1 MQVTK
6 DSYILSRN
14 VIRVNNKTNK
24 FYNFIK
30 RNRFIIVAIGVFWGL
45 VIIEMILLNQFYTE
59 ERQKIMPIIAQELL
73 NTSLYKTIPAM
84 KEEKSKRKILSTKSP
99 K

>member
-30 RNRFIIVAIGVFWGL
+30 RNRFIIVASSVFWGGFCHL
-45 VIIEMILLNQFYTE
+45 DKQYGL
-59 ERQKIMPIIAQELL
+59 
-73 NTSLYKTIPAM
+73 
-84 KEEKSKRKILSTKSP
+84 
-99 K
+99 

>member
-30 RNRFIIVAIGVFWGL
+30 RNRFIIVASSVFWGL
-45 VIIEMILLNQFYTE
+45 VIIEMILITRFV
-59 ERQKIMPIIAQELL
+59 KLL
-73 NTSLYKTIPAM
+73 YFI
-84 KEEKSKRKILSTKSP
+84 
-99 K
+99 

>member
-30 RNRFIIVAIGVFWGL
+30 RNRFIIGASGVFFGL
-45 VIIEMILLNQFYTE
+45 VIIEIILLNQ
-59 ERQKIMPIIAQELL
+59 K
-73 NTSLYKTIPAM
+73 
-84 KEEKSKRKILSTKSP
+84 
-99 K
+99 

>member
-6 DSYILSRN
+6 DSYILARN

-30 RNRFIIVAIGVFWGL
+30 RNRFIIGASGVFFGL
-45 VIIEMILLNQFYTE
+45 VIIEMILITRFV
-59 ERQKIMPIIAQELL
+59 ELL
-73 NTSLYKTIPAM
+73 YFI
-84 KEEKSKRKILSTKSP
+84 
-99 K
+99 

>member
-30 RNRFIIVAIGVFWGL
+30 RNRFIIVASGVFWGL
-45 VIIEMILLNQFYTE
+45 VIIEMILITRFV
-59 ERQKIMPIIAQELL
+59 KLL
-73 NTSLYKTIPAM
+73 YFI
-84 KEEKSKRKILSTKSP
+84 
-99 K
+99 

>member
-14 VIRVNNKTNK
+14 IIRVNNKPNK

-30 RNRFIIVAIGVFWGL
+30 RNKFIIAASSVFLGL
-45 VIIEMILLNQFYTE
+45 VIIEMILITRFV
-59 ERQKIMPIIAQELL
+59 ALL
-73 NTSLYKTIPAM
+73 YFI
-84 KEEKSKRKILSTKSP
+84 
-99 K
+99 

>member
-30 RNRFIIVAIGVFWGL
+30 RNRFIIGASSVFFGL
-45 VIIEMILLNQFYTE
+45 VIIEMILLNQFYT
-59 ERQKIMPIIAQELL
+59 LL
-73 NTSLYKTIPAM
+73 FRITM
-84 KEEKSKRKILSTKSP
+84 
-99 K
+99 

>member
-30 RNRFIIVAIGVFWGL
+30 RNRFIIGASGVFFGL
-45 VIIEMILLNQFYTE
+45 VIIEMILLSQFYT
-59 ERQKIMPIIAQELL
+59 LL
-73 NTSLYKTIPAM
+73 FRITM
-84 KEEKSKRKILSTKSP
+84 
-99 K
+99 

>member
-30 RNRFIIVAIGVFWGL
+30 RNRFIIVASGVFFGL
-45 VIIEMILLNQFYTE
+45 VIIEMILITRFV
-59 ERQKIMPIIAQELL
+59 ELL
-73 NTSLYKTIPAM
+73 YFI
-84 KEEKSKRKILSTKSP
+84 
-99 K
+99 

>member
-1 MQVTK
+1 MQITK

-30 RNRFIIVAIGVFWGL
+30 RNRFIIVASSVFWGL
-45 VIIEMILLNQFYTE
+45 VIIEMILITRFV
-59 ERQKIMPIIAQELL
+59 KLL
-73 NTSLYKTIPAM
+73 YFI
-84 KEEKSKRKILSTKSP
+84 
-99 K
+99 

>member
-30 RNRFIIVAIGVFWGL
+30 RNRFIIGASCVFFGL
-45 VIIEMILLNQFYTE
+45 VIIEMILITRFV
-59 ERQKIMPIIAQELL
+59 KLL
-73 NTSLYKTIPAM
+73 YFI
-84 KEEKSKRKILSTKSP
+84 
-99 K
+99 

>member
-24 FYNFIK
+24 FYKFIK
-30 RNRFIIVAIGVFWGL
+30 RNRFIIVASSVFWGL
-45 VIIEMILLNQFYTE
+45 VIIEMILITRFV
-59 ERQKIMPIIAQELL
+59 KLL
-73 NTSLYKTIPAM
+73 YFI
-84 KEEKSKRKILSTKSP
+84 
-99 K
+99 

>member
-30 RNRFIIVAIGVFWGL
+30 RNRFIIGASVMFFGL
-45 VIIEMILLNQFYTE
+45 VIIEIILLNQFYT
-59 ERQKIMPIIAQELL
+59 LL
-73 NTSLYKTIPAM
+73 FRITM
-84 KEEKSKRKILSTKSP
+84 
-99 K
+99 

>member
-24 FYNFIK
+24 FYKFIK
-30 RNRFIIVAIGVFWGL
+30 RNRFIIGASCVFFGL
-45 VIIEMILLNQFYTE
+45 IIIEMILITRFV
-59 ERQKIMPIIAQELL
+59 KLL
-73 NTSLYKTIPAM
+73 YFI
-84 KEEKSKRKILSTKSP
+84 
-99 K
+99 

>member
-30 RNRFIIVAIGVFWGL
+30 RNRFIIVASSVFWGL
-45 VIIEMILLNQFYTE
+45 VIIEMILLNQFYT
-59 ERQKIMPIIAQELL
+59 LL
-73 NTSLYKTIPAM
+73 FRMTM
-84 KEEKSKRKILSTKSP
+84 
-99 K
+99 

>member
-30 RNRFIIVAIGVFWGL
+30 RNRFIIMRKSARYLIRELFCA
-45 VIIEMILLNQFYTE
+45 
-59 ERQKIMPIIAQELL
+59 RQKLM
-73 NTSLYKTIPAM
+73 S
-84 KEEKSKRKILSTKSP
+84 
-99 K
+99 

>member
-30 RNRFIIVAIGVFWGL
+30 RNRFIIGASCVFFGL
-45 VIIEMILLNQFYTE
+45 IIIEMILITRFV
-59 ERQKIMPIIAQELL
+59 KLL
-73 NTSLYKTIPAM
+73 YFI
-84 KEEKSKRKILSTKSP
+84 
-99 K
+99 

>member
-30 RNRFIIVAIGVFWGL
+30 RNRFIIVASGVFWGL
-45 VIIEMILLNQFYTE
+45 VIIEMILLNQFYT
-59 ERQKIMPIIAQELL
+59 LL
-73 NTSLYKTIPAM
+73 FRMTM
-84 KEEKSKRKILSTKSP
+84 
-99 K
+99 

>member
-24 FYNFIK
+24 FYKAIK
-30 RNRFIIVAIGVFWGL
+30 QSY
-45 VIIEMILLNQFYTE
+45 IEYLMYTNNLE
-59 ERQKIMPIIAQELL
+59 KI
-73 NTSLYKTIPAM
+73 KV
-84 KEEKSKRKILSTKSP
+84 RKK
-99 K
+99 

>member
-30 RNRFIIVAIGVFWGL
+30 RNRFIIVASGVFLGL
-45 VIIEMILLNQFYTE
+45 VIIEMILLNQFYT
-59 ERQKIMPIIAQELL
+59 LL
-73 NTSLYKTIPAM
+73 FRMTM
-84 KEEKSKRKILSTKSP
+84 
-99 K
+99 

>member
-30 RNRFIIVAIGVFWGL
+30 RNRFIIGASCVFFGL
-45 VIIEMILLNQFYTE
+45 VIIEMILLNQFYT
-59 ERQKIMPIIAQELL
+59 LL
-73 NTSLYKTIPAM
+73 FRITM
-84 KEEKSKRKILSTKSP
+84 
-99 K
+99 